1 MFKQMRTA
9 TKNAFMLGG
18 MCCIS
23 YLAVYIARNVLS
35 AVTPS
40 LIENGLFNEKQI
52 GNLSSV
58 YFFAYAVGQ
67 LINGII
73 GDKIKAKYMI
83 SIGLAL
89 AGVFGIV
96 FVPLVSFPLVAT
108 IVYGL
113 TGFLLSMIYAPM
125 TKVVAENTEPIHAE
139 RTSIGYTFASF
150 LGSPIAG
157 LLAGL
162 VAWYGVF
169 NTSGIILI
177 VMGLTCFVS
186 FTIFEKK
193 KIIQYNLY
201 KPTKQ
206 QGGSISVL
214 FKRKIVKFTI
224 VSITTGV
231 VRTTVVFWMPTYF
244 SQHLGYTPE
253 QSATIFAAATFVI
266 SFSAVLALMVYE
278 KCNRNI
284 NTVLFGSFLISAV
297 FFLLLFIVN
306 SPILNIIIFVIA
318 VMAANSATTMLWSVY
333 CPSLK
338 DTGVVS
344 SATGFLDFASYMAAA
359 SSTILFA
366 NAVESIGWGN
376 LILIWC
382 ALMVIGVLVSIPKF
396 NKKIKAEV

>member
-1 MFKQMRTA
+1 MFKGMRTA
-9 TKNAFMLGG
+9 TKNAFLLGG
-18 MCCIS
+18 MCCLS

-40 LIENGLFNEKQI
+40 LIENGVFSEKQI

-58 YFFAYAVGQ
+58 YFISYAIGQ

-73 GDKIKAKYMI
+73 GDRIKAKYMI
-83 SIGLAL
+83 SIGLVL
-89 AGVFGIV
+89 AGTASIL
-96 FVPLVSFPLVAT
+96 FVPFVTLPWAA
-108 IVYGL
+108 IIIYGF

-150 LGSPIAG
+150 LGSPVAG

-162 VAWYGVF
+162 LIWQGVF

-177 VMGLTCFVS
+177 IMAVTCFIS
-186 FTIFEKK
+186 FTLFEKK

-201 KPTKQ
+201 NRKKANE
-206 QGGSISVL
+206 GSVSVL
-214 FKRKIVKFTI
+214 FKRRIVKFTI
-224 VSITTGV
+224 VSLTTGI

-244 SQHLGYTPE
+244 SQYLGFTPE
-253 QSATIFAAATFVI
+253 QSASIFAVATFII
-266 SFSAVLALMVYE
+266 SFSAVIALMVYE
-278 KCNRNI
+278 KCKRNI
-284 NTVLFGSFLISAV
+284 DAVLFGSFIISAV
-297 FFLLLFIVN
+297 FFLLLFIVK
-306 SPILNIIIFVIA
+306 SPILNIIVFVIA

-338 DTGVVS
+338 DTGMIS
-344 SATGFLDFASYMAAA
+344 SATGFLDFASYTAAA
-359 SSTILFA
+359 VSTVLFA
-366 NAVESIGWGN
+366 NATKTIGWGN

-382 ALMVIGVLVSIPKF
+382 GLMVIGILISVPK
-396 NKKIKAEV
+396 KKT

>member
-1 MFKQMRTA
+1 MFKGMKKT
-9 TKNAFMLGG
+9 TKNAILLGG
-18 MCCIS
+18 MCCLS

-40 LIENGLFNEKQI
+40 LIENGIFTEKQI
-52 GNLSSV
+52 GNLSSI
-58 YFFAYAVGQ
+58 YFIAYAIGQ

-73 GDKIKAKYMI
+73 GDKIKAKYMMN
-83 SIGLAL
+83 IGLIL
-89 AGVFGIV
+89 AGIAGVVFPV
-96 FVPLVSFPLVAT
+96 LVSTPWAAFS
-108 IVYGL
+108 VYGF

-125 TKVVAENTEPIHAE
+125 TKVVAENTEPIYAE

-162 VAWYGVF
+162 LIWRGVF
-169 NTSGIILI
+169 NTSGIILTI
-177 VMGLTCFVS
+177 MGVTCFLS
-186 FTIFEKK
+186 FTLFEKK

-201 KPTKQ
+201 KRAKTK
-206 QGGSISVL
+206 GGSISVL

-244 SQHLGYTPE
+244 SQHLGFSPE
-253 QSATIFAAATFVI
+253 QSANIFAAATLVI
-266 SFSAVLALMVYE
+266 SFSAIIALMIYE

-284 NTVLFGSFLISAV
+284 DTVLFGSFVLSAV
-297 FFLLLFIVN
+297 FFLLLFMIN
-306 SPILNIIIFVIA
+306 SPILNIIFFVLA
-318 VMAANSATTMLWSVY
+318 VMSANSATTMLWSVY

-338 DTGVVS
+338 DTGVIS
-344 SATGFLDFASYMAAA
+344 SATGFLDFASYSAAA
-359 SSTILFA
+359 VSSTLFA
-366 NAVESIGWGN
+366 NAVQNIGWGN

-382 ALMVIGVLVSIPKF
+382 GLMSIGVLISIPKR
-396 NKKIKAEV
+396 KLI